1 MGFVEQVFDSMT
13 LTKTDFLLYSKCPEA
28 LWLLKNRPNDYPQD
42 TESLFR
48 DKLVQEG
55 YEVEEYARRLFV
67 DGTFLPSNG
76 STSDTSK
83 MINTGAACIF
93 QASFITTKY
102 GFARLDV
109 IERNKDGTWS
119 IYEVKSTTSIKTDKK
134 HNHYKD
140 LGFQKYVM
148 ERCGFRVSKASIIHL
163 NGSYVRGGEIVPGEL
178 LVIKDV
184 TEEILKIEGAIAK
197 EIEDA
202 ADWIKQGNLRVNE
215 CSCRRATR
223 SNHCDAFDYFNSGI
237 PSNPIYDL
245 GNIRKS
251 KIEALLDFDIVA
263 MIDIPEDFSLSERQ
277 QLQVLSLK
285 TGEAIIERET
295 ILGIL
300 GQLKFPLHFIDYETY
315 ASAVP
320 KLEGVRPHQHV
331 PFQVSIHIMD
341 VHGTLSHKEYLADD
355 LVAPIALVDFVHKS
369 TGRTGTFVSWHA
381 SFEKSRNTEM
391 MLQIPEQED
400 FLKYMNDNMFDLE
413 DIFKNYYMD
422 YRFNGSTSIKKVLP
436 VVVPQFSY
444 DHLNI
449 QDGTMAL
456 VTWGRMVMDDNFD
469 GDLAQTKKDLLK
481 YCEMDTLA
489 MVEIYR
495 RLLRL

>member
-1 MGFVEQVFDSMT
+1 MT

-67 DGTFLPSNG
+67 DGSFLPSNG
-76 STSDTSK
+76 SISDTSK

-93 QASFITTKY
+93 QASFITTNHV
-102 GFARLDV
+102 FARLDV
-109 IERNKDGTWS
+109 IERNNDGTWN
-119 IYEVKSTTSIKTDKK
+119 IYEVKSTTGIKTDKG

-148 ERCGFRVSKASIIHL
+148 ERCGFKVSKASIVHL
-163 NGSYVRGGEIVPGEL
+163 NGTYVKDGEVVPGEL
-178 LVIKDV
+178 VIIKDV
-184 TEEILKIEGAIAK
+184 TEEIVKIEGTIAK

-202 ADWIKQGNLRVNE
+202 VEWIKQGDIPTNV
-215 CSCRRATR
+215 CSCIRETS
-223 SNHCDAFDYFNSGI
+223 SNHCDAFEFFNSSI
-237 PSNPIYDL
+237 PPNPIYNL
-245 GNIRKS
+245 GNIRKN
-251 KIEALLDFDIVA
+251 KIEALLDRDVVA
-263 MIDIPEDFSLSERQ
+263 MVDIPDDFPLSTRQ
-277 QLQVLSLK
+277 QLQVRSLRL
-285 TGEAIIERET
+285 GEAIVDKKSIKR
-295 ILGIL
+295 IL
-300 GQLKFPLHFIDYETY
+300 GQLRFPLHFIDYETY

-320 KLEGVRPHQHV
+320 KLDGIKPHQHV
-331 PFQVSIHIMD
+331 PFQVSIHTMN
-341 VHGTLSHKEYLADD
+341 VHGALIHKEFLADD
-355 LVAPIALVDFVHKS
+355 LVVPKALVEFIQRS

-456 VTWGRMVMDDNFD
+456 DTWGRMVMDDNFD
-469 GDLAQTKKDLLK
+469 GDIAQTKKDLLK

-489 MVEIYR
+489 MVEIYK
-495 RLLRL
+495 RLIQL